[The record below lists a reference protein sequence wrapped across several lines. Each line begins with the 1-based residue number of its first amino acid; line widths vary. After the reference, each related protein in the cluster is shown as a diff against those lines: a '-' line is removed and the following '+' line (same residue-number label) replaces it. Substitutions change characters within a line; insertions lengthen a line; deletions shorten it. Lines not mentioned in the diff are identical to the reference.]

1 MAQQRGSRMSD
12 EPLLS
17 LPLRPLETISRPTF
31 LLPAGAWDA
40 HVHIFGGAERYPH
53 VAKPHYTLPDGTLA
67 QYSPLMSHLGIER
80 FVIVQPSFYGC
91 DNSCLLDSLVE
102 LGDVARGVVMIEPDI
117 TDAELISFHRRGVRA
132 VRLDLFKRAREPV
145 AAVKSYIEKMA
156 FRVGPLG
163 WHLQFY
169 APGYVVRDLIH
180 FFRTLQI
187 DFVIDHMGY
196 MLEEDGLRSEDF
208 SALLDLLAGGHC
220 YLKLSGAYRIAKLRG
235 YEYVQP
241 VAKAIVD
248 RAPERALWGSDW
260 PHISYA
266 DRDTGELLSLLER
279 WAPSLSARHKILVE
293 NPNRLFG
300 GL

>member
-1 MAQQRGSRMSD
+1 VS

-17 LPLRPLETISRPTF
+17 LPLRPLETISRPAF
-31 LLPAGAWDA
+31 RLPIGAWDA
-40 HVHIFGGAERYPH
+40 HVHIFGPAERYPH
-53 VAKPHYTLPDGTLA
+53 VENPHYTLPDGTLA
-67 QYSPLMSHLGIER
+67 QYCSLMAHLGIER

-102 LGDVARGVVMIEPDI
+102 VGDVARGVVMIEPDI
-117 TDAELISFHRRGVRA
+117 TDTELDSFQGRGVRA
-132 VRLDLFKRAREPV
+132 VRLDLFKRARESV
-145 AAVKSYIEKMA
+145 TGVKSYIKQMA
-156 FRVGPLG
+156 ARVAPLG

-169 APGYVVRDLIH
+169 APGFVVRDLIH

-208 SALLDLLAGGHC
+208 SALLDLLGGGRC

-235 YEYVQP
+235 YEHVEP
-241 VAKAIVD
+241 IAKAIVE

-266 DRDTGELLSLLER
+266 DRDTGELLNLLER
-279 WAPSLSARHKILVE
+279 WAPSESVRQKILVE

-300 GL
+300 GR

>member
-1 MAQQRGSRMSD
+1 MS

-17 LPLRPLETISRPTF
+17 LPLRPLDTISRPTF
-31 LLPAGAWDA
+31 LLPSGAWDV
-40 HVHIFGGAERYPH
+40 HVHIFGPAEGYPH
-53 VAKPHYTLPDGTLA
+53 VEKPHYTLPDGTLA
-67 QYSPLMSHLGIER
+67 QYRSLMSHLGIER

-102 LGDVARGVVMIEPDI
+102 VGDVALGVVMIEPDI
-117 TDAELISFHRRGVRA
+117 ADAELLSFHRRGVRA
-132 VRLDLFKRAREPV
+132 VRLDLFKRAREPL
-145 AAVKSYIEKMA
+145 ATLKRYIQQMA
-156 FRVGPLG
+156 DRVGPLG

-169 APGYVVRDLIH
+169 APGLLVRDLIH

-208 SALLDLLAGGHC
+208 SALLDLLGGGHC

-235 YEYVQP
+235 YEYVEP
-241 VAKAIVD
+241 VAKAIVE

-260 PHISYA
+260 PHISYP

-279 WAPSLSARHKILVE
+279 WAPSESARQKILVE
-293 NPNRLFG
+293 NPSRLFG
-300 GL
+300 SL